1 MTSVFGLYGHIQAN
15 RRKSLALVAGLAL
28 LVNGLAFG
36 LVLLARAMAAEDEG
50 FAELIAASW
59 GDLAW
64 TVPAATAVT
73 ATWVLLGLL
82 AGGAIVDAVTGARG
96 LDRGDDPRLYGLLEN
111 LCISRGM
118 AVPRLKILETDALN
132 AFASGLRADGV
143 GITVTRGLLDALDDR
158 ELEAVLAHELT
169 HIRNDDV
176 RLMMTAVIVVGLV
189 SFVGELVF
197 RNVRAPASSGP
208 SSERK
213 KGGAVAAILVA
224 LAVIG
229 VAWLLSQVVR
239 FSLSR
244 SREFLADAGAV
255 ELTKNPD
262 ALISALTKI
271 AGRGELPGVPSGIME
286 MCVDN
291 PASGFADLFASHP
304 PIEDRIEALVRH
316 AGGRRPVAALLPG
329 EPPPLAASPW
339 TPAAPP
345 PPAGAP
351 PRGGGGGGGGGA
363 LRQRIPASLRLG
375 PTSPT
380 TLMLRCEAGG

>member
-1 MTSVFGLYGHIQAN
+1 
-15 RRKSLALVAGLAL
+15 
-28 LVNGLAFG
+28 
-36 LVLLARAMAAEDEG
+36 
-50 FAELIAASW
+50 
-59 GDLAW
+59 
-64 TVPAATAVT
+64 
-73 ATWVLLGLL
+73 
-82 AGGAIVDAVTGARG
+82 
-96 LDRGDDPRLYGLLEN
+96 
-111 LCISRGM
+111 M

-208 SSERK
+208 SPSGRK
-213 KGGAVAAILVA
+213 KGGGAVPAILVA

-255 ELTKNPD
+255 ELTKDPD

-291 PASGFADLFASHP
+291 PSSGFADLFASHP

-316 AGGRRPVAALLPG
+316 AGGRRPVAAAPVLESG
-329 EPPPLAASPW
+329 VNAGGIVATPW
-339 TPAAPP
+339 G
-345 PPAGAP
+345 PPASA
-351 PRGGGGGGGGGA
+351 
-363 LRQRIPASLRLG
+363 
-375 PTSPT
+375 
-380 TLMLRCEAGG
+380 